1 MPNEPNDS
9 WLPRWAL
16 PFIRP
21 FCCLLNFVFLGCNIS
36 HKTQI
41 VDNFF
46 DGPPPVKA
54 KAPEKQNENTQTNA
68 QAEKAQQQDNNEN
81 VVETKNVAVNQ
92 NIQQEAGI
100 PQNQEVKNEVKSET
114 SEPLPPIK
122 LPKHNSVIVDNNLD
136 MPRKKVAP
144 ANTEENKANTSENEQ
159 NKTDNAVQIQTQNT
173 AEQKNT
179 ASPVSLQQS
188 TSNVEA
194 SQEPTKDRR
203 AHV

>member
-1 MPNEPNDS
+1 MQEIQDEEQSQGQKEVQEEEVVQQEHAP
-9 WLPRWAL
+9 
-16 PFIRP
+16 IQ
-21 FCCLLNFVFLGCNIS
+21 IS

-122 LPKHNSVIVDNNLD
+122 CSLSGPFLPWG
-136 MPRKKVAP
+136 VALTRPTRSSRRQRSGRSRDDEYLLAKSHP
-144 ANTEENKANTSENEQ
+144 AK
-159 NKTDNAVQIQTQNT
+159 IGR
-173 AEQKNT
+173 
-179 ASPVSLQQS
+179 ASCRERV
-188 TSNVEA
+188 
-194 SQEPTKDRR
+194 
-203 AHV
+203 